1 MPGVYCRAK
10 PNGQNLTA
18 QVKFVNQLKYS
29 RLSSPFHSTNNM
41 FNPKIA
47 IIGAGPAGLTLARL
61 LEYNNMSCKIFE
73 LDADRNNRDQGGTL
87 DLHVKT
93 GQLAL
98 REAGLIEEFN
108 KLARPEGEGMKVI
121 KFDGTVLYDDGH
133 IETNMS
139 PERSWEKPEIDRVLL
154 RNMLLDS
161 VKPETISWNK
171 KLLRIEPSSVDS
183 KQRFDLYFADG
194 TVEKEFDLVVGADG
208 AWSKIR
214 PLLTNEWP
222 FYAGVT
228 AVELW
233 ALDVQE
239 RHPWLADYVGS
250 GSCFMFDEGRA
261 LLCQR
266 NGNNSIRAYA
276 GVRQPESWTKD
287 CGIDWSQP
295 AIARKELIDRY
306 FADCGEDV
314 KRIIQEASDE
324 LKVRQSYM
332 LPVGV
337 EWQSRPGVTLIGDA
351 AHLMTPF
358 GGVGVNIA
366 MADALDLAQNI
377 LICRDTCNSKSYESF
392 DDALADAIQKFEAS
406 MFARAKP
413 NALRSE
419 HGLHGHFSAGG
430 AEEFAERL
438 RRMKNTTNSSN

>member
-1 MPGVYCRAK
+1 M
-10 PNGQNLTA
+10 
-18 QVKFVNQLKYS
+18 FV
-29 RLSSPFHSTNNM
+29 
-41 FNPKIA
+41 PKIA

-61 LEYNNMSCKIFE
+61 LEYNNMACTIFE

-87 DLHVKT
+87 DLHIKT

-133 IETNMS
+133 NTTNVS
-139 PERSWEKPEIDRVLL
+139 SEGPWERPEIDRVLL

-171 KLLRIEPSSVDS
+171 KLFRIEPSSGDS
-183 KQRFDLYFADG
+183 KHRFDLHFADG
-194 TVEKEFDLVVGADG
+194 TVEKGFDLVVGADG

-222 FYAGVT
+222 FYSGVT

-239 RHPWLADYVGS
+239 RHPWLSEYVGS

-276 GVRQPESWTKD
+276 AVRQPESWSKD
-287 CGIDWSQP
+287 CGIDWSKP
-295 AIARKELIDRY
+295 ATARKALVDQY

-314 KRIIQEASDE
+314 KRVIQDANDD
-324 LKVRQSYM
+324 LKLRLAYM

-358 GGVGVNIA
+358 AGVGVNIA
-366 MADALDLAQNI
+366 MADALDLAQHI
-377 LICRDTCNSKSYESF
+377 LSCRDGFNSKSDENLQ
-392 DDALADAIQKFEAS
+392 DALAEAIQKFEAS

-413 NALRSE
+413 NALKSTN
-419 HGLHGHFSAGG
+419 GLRGHFSAGG
-430 AEEFAERL
+430 AEEFAERIHRL
-438 RRMKNTTNSSN
+438 KNTTNSSK